1 MEEMVGREEMCERGE
16 ERKEVV
22 VMTEEKKGEGEEGGG
37 MTGVVKWERFL
48 RRMSVRV
55 LLVEGDDST
64 RHIITALL
72 RKCSYR
78 GPFFDSSSQK

>member
-1 MEEMVGREEMCERGE
+1 MRGKEKRCERGGE

-22 VMTEEKKGEGEEGGG
+22 VMAEEEKKGGGEEGGEK
-37 MTGVVKWERFL
+37 TGVVRWERFL

-78 GPFFDSSSQK
+78 GPSFDSSPQN